1 MILVDIQVPALD
13 RTYDFELD
21 ETLTVKKLTEKIIG
35 IISHKENLQSPCTE
49 EMYLFA
55 LGREILLNRDFSLK
69 EQGIGTGE
77 KLILI

>member
-1 MILVDIQVPALD
+1 MILVDVQVPALD

-21 ETLTVKKLTEKIIG
+21 ETVAVKKLTEKMIA
-35 IISHKENLQSPCTE
+35 IISEKEKITGPSAE
-49 EMYLFA
+49 ETVLFA
-55 LGREILLNRDFSLK
+55 LGREVLLNGDFSLK

>member
-35 IISHKENLQSPCTE
+35 IISHKEKVQSPCAE

-55 LGREILLNRDFSLK
+55 LGREMLLNGDFSLK